1 MEAFVASLPSERL
14 RYIENENKVG
24 LKCLQKYTAFFFF
37 FVTHVSLG
45 ELTQEGQCSV
55 CKALDIAR
63 FTALSP

>member
-1 MEAFVASLPSERL
+1 MESFVASLPSERL

-24 LKCLQKYTAFFFF
+24 LKCLQKYTAFF